1 VQADPVL
8 SAEGLQLMTGRTIAI
23 DDTLYQYILAHSVRE
38 PAILMRLRAATR
50 ALPDARMQIGPEQ
63 GQFMAFLVKLIG
75 ARRCIE
81 VGTFTGYSSL
91 AVALALPADGSIVT
105 CDVNPHTTALAR
117 QYWREA
123 GLESRIELQL
133 QPALQTLTQLL
144 ASGSAGTFDF
154 AFIDADKT
162 AYRAYY
168 DKLFQLVRPGGLIAV
183 DNTLWDGAVADPK
196 RTDPNTVALRA
207 FNDHVHADERVD
219 MSLVPIGDG
228 LTLVR
233 KHG

>member
-1 VQADPVL
+1 M
-8 SAEGLQLMTGRTIAI
+8 SSRTIAV
-23 DDTLYQYILAHSVRE
+23 DDTLYEYILAHSVRE
-38 PAILMRLRAATR
+38 PAILARLRVATR
-50 ALPDARMQIGPEQ
+50 ALPDAGMQISPEQ
-63 GQFMAFLVKLIG
+63 GQFMALLVKLIS

-91 AVALALPADGSIVT
+91 AVALALPVDGTLVT
-105 CDVNPHTTALAR
+105 CDVNAQTTAIAR

-123 GLESRIELQL
+123 GVETRIELQL

-144 ASGSAGTFDF
+144 ATGSAGTFDF

-168 DKLFQLVRPGGLIAV
+168 DKLFELVRPGGLIAV
-183 DNTLWDGAVADPK
+183 DNTLWDGAVADPS
-196 RTDPNTVALRA
+196 RTDANTVALRA
-207 FNDHVHADERVD
+207 FNDYVHADERVD
-219 MSLVPIGDG
+219 MALVPIGDG

-233 KHG
+233 KRG